1 VSDRIRLRDGAVE
14 WRELDGEIVA
24 LDRQRSEYLA
34 VNRTGA
40 AVWPLLAQGASRE
53 ELVER
58 MTERFDVEGETAERD
73 LQAFLDSL
81 VERELLEP

>member
-53 ELVER
+53 ELLER
-58 MTERFDVEGETAERD
+58 MTERFDVDGEIAERD